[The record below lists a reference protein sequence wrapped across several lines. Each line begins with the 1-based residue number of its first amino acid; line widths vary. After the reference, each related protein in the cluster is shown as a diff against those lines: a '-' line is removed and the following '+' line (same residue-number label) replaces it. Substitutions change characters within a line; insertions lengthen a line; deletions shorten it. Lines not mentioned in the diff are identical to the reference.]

1 MNRNEFI
8 EELEKNLKGIPMEE
22 IDDKLAFYGEMIDDR
37 MEDGISEEDAVRELG
52 EIKAI
57 ARQITAEVP
66 LIKIIKE
73 SVTPDE
79 KKSSRRNTV
88 LTVLASPLI
97 LILAAVSFALLAAF
111 YAVMLSAVIALWSAE
126 LALASSALALIGA
139 TAVCIITKS
148 GTGALFCLGGG
159 LLCLGL
165 SVFLFF
171 GCLLFTKVAVAA
183 CKKSIIMIK
192 FRFTGRASK
201 EAKK

>member
-8 EELEKNLKGIPMEE
+8 EELERSLAGLPREE

-37 MEDGISEEDAVRELG
+37 MDDGISEEDAVRELG
-52 EIKAI
+52 DVKAI

-66 LIKIIKE
+66 LIRIIKE
-73 SVTPDE
+73 SVTPD
-79 KKSSRRNTV
+79 KKTSRPGNVV
-88 LTVLASPLI
+88 LTVLASPFI

-126 LALASSALALIGA
+126 LALASSGLALMGA
-139 TAVCIITKS
+139 TAVCIVAKD

-165 SVFLFF
+165 SIFLFF
-171 GCLLFTKVAVAA
+171 GCLLFTKAALKA

-192 FRFTGRASK
+192 FCLTGRASK
-201 EAKK
+201 EAK